1 MTMAYVVGIVL
12 ALSTAGLARLVGF
25 DRDRV
30 FYPTVLVIIA
40 SYYVLFAVMGGST
53 RALII
58 ESIVMTAF
66 VAVAVAGFKFN
77 IWLVVAAL
85 AGHGIFDLVH
95 GYLITNPG
103 VPAWWPPFCLAY
115 DVVVAAV
122 VAIVIRGGTLTASSR
137 RSVSITG

>member
-1 MTMAYVVGIVL
+1 VTMAYLVGIVL
-12 ALSTAGLARLVGF
+12 ALSTVGLARLVGF

-53 RALII
+53 KALVI

-66 VAVAVAGFKFN
+66 VAVAGAGFKFN

-85 AGHGIFDLVH
+85 AAHGIFDLVH

-103 VPAWWPPFCLAY
+103 VPAWWSPFCLAY
-115 DVVVAAV
+115 DIVVAAV
-122 VAIVIRGGTLTASSR
+122 VAIMIRGGTLTARLAGPSA
-137 RSVSITG
+137 

>member
-1 MTMAYVVGIVL
+1 MPYVIGVIL
-12 ALSTAGLARLVGF
+12 ALSTVAFARLVGF
-25 DRDRV
+25 DRDRA
-30 FYPTVLVIIA
+30 FYPIVLVIIA

-66 VAVAVAGFKFN
+66 VAIAVAGFKFN

-103 VPAWWPPFCLAY
+103 VPAWWPQFCLAY
-115 DVVVAAV
+115 DVVVGAV
-122 VAIVIRGGTLTASSR
+122 VAIDARPHPGRRGEQLSGN
-137 RSVSITG
+137 